1 MSEQTPE
8 QPSTA
13 PNPALQR
20 QRASQLAQ
28 ALRTELQKALIGQ
41 GAVIDDVLTA
51 LLAGG
56 HVLVEGVPGLGK
68 TLLVRALARCFDGGF
83 ARIQFTPDLM
93 PSDVTGHAVYDLASE
108 QFKLRKGP
116 VFTHLLLADE
126 INRAPAKT
134 QAALLEVMQERQVTL
149 EGRAL
154 PVPQPFM
161 VLATQNPIEQEG
173 TYPLP
178 EAELDRFMLK
188 LRIDYPAEAEEQ
200 TLVRQ
205 VTRSARSD
213 MLDVANLRPLLK
225 DKDVLALQRIA
236 SDLPIDDQVLDYAVR
251 LARTT
256 RNWPGLALGAGPRAS
271 IALVRCGRARALLRG
286 GEFVV
291 PDDIKGCA
299 LAVLRHRVR
308 LSPELDIEGL
318 SVDQVLQQLLD
329 QVPAPPPPRMKP
341 SRALLALFAALLL
354 LAIGLGSLSALGQ
367 RLPAQLHTFWWAAL
381 AALLLLG
388 LLDALWARRQAVPKL
403 SRQLSGNLPLGR
415 WSEVRLHLQ
424 HTYRRPVRLTLFDHL
439 PAGMDFEYLPQEV
452 ELRPGES
459 TEVGYRVRP
468 LNRGHFVFPR
478 CELELP
484 SPLRLWRQRRYLE
497 ARGET
502 RVYPDFARLYG
513 AELMAVDHWLN
524 QIGVRGGQRRGLGL
538 EFHQLRE
545 FRDGDTLRQIDWK
558 ATARKRTPI
567 AREYQDERDQQ
578 ILFLLDCG
586 RRMRSQD
593 GDLSHFD
600 HALNAS
606 LLLAYVALRQGD
618 AVGAMTF
625 AGDDRRHLPP
635 GKCSAQ
641 LGALLNTVYDL
652 QTSQR
657 PADFPEAVQAVL
669 SRQRRR
675 ALVILVTNLRD
686 EDDEELLG
694 AVKRLGRQ
702 HRVLVAS
709 LREEVLDTLR
719 HEPVARYEQ
728 ALAYTGTI
736 DYLNARNG
744 LHEKLAAHGVPV
756 LDARPSELGPELIS
770 RYLGWKRA
778 GVL

>member
-329 QVPAPPPPRMKP
+329 QVPAPPRMKP

-635 GKCSAQ
+635 GKGSAQ

-719 HEPVARYEQ
+719 NEPVARYEQ